1 MIKYICKKC
10 NLNTETSTCPVCG
23 DRSEVENT
31 TVFWCDD
38 CNIPLY
44 DEICPICG
52 KQAHRI
58 GSDLRPVFPEERL
71 LLEIMLGEPFKYR
84 NASVWNASG
93 NLYYAN
99 GKKVPFSVKQT
110 KLLDAK
116 KIREQLDELSPQNSY
131 DFFNENINKFLVANR
146 HRYDYITNEAM
157 EYIRTMA
164 EGVSLTEMFVS
175 FSGGKDSTVVSDL
188 VLRALGTQQVLHL

>member
-1 MIKYICKKC
+1 MGKGSIFRKADQ
-10 NLNTETSTCPVCG
+10 TSGC
-23 DRSEVENT
+23 E
-31 TVFWCDD
+31 
-38 CNIPLY
+38 
-44 DEICPICG
+44 
-52 KQAHRI
+52 
-58 GSDLRPVFPEERL
+58 
-71 LLEIMLGEPFKYR
+71 
-84 NASVWNASG
+84 
-93 NLYYAN
+93 
-99 GKKVPFSVKQT
+99 
-110 KLLDAK
+110 

-188 VLRALGTQQVLHL
+188 VLRALGNPAGIAFIRAIQRWNSQNLRNT